1 MLDYQLNQIYKE
13 VKGKITPQEKSSLVI
28 QIADILS
35 EIKNPVISDDYIKV
49 ASFKLGVSEE
59 ILKAQVKNKQQ
70 DEFLILKV
78 ENELPLNINK
88 IIQKDTQNQLEL
100 MEENLIKL
108 GFSANDYEKQSYF
121 REKIKNIKLNNE
133 ANSRVLQS
141 IDKKIDEVNNVDE
154 LAKKVFFEFY
164 SEQEIQKKISDNI
177 FSSHEFDNLTQ
188 ENYKKAIDET
198 LTRLNKLKHQY
209 KKDEL
214 KRLLK
219 DDSLS
224 QEEKEKLSAKIF
236 EELKQQ

>member
-1 MLDYQLNQIYKE
+1 MLEIFTTKLMPIILYFLIGRCAFNSRYKDLPHIFERFYKGKNSSKDSVGIGLALEKKIIEIIAKE
-13 VKGKITPQEKSSLVI
+13 VKGKITPQKKSSLVI

-154 LAKKVFFEFY
+154 LAKK
-164 SEQEIQKKISDNI
+164 
-177 FSSHEFDNLTQ
+177 
-188 ENYKKAIDET
+188 A
-198 LTRLNKLKHQY
+198 
-209 KKDEL
+209 
-214 KRLLK
+214 
-219 DDSLS
+219 
-224 QEEKEKLSAKIF
+224 EEKDRVKHDINKD
-236 EELKQQ
+236 